1 MQGQNEKIE
10 HGKKEDIKIHLETL
24 ILDILHFKTDN
35 LGVKEAKVEE
45 TVGDSPYTVWVFAW
59 PMTFLQ
65 RLYKKTIQ
73 CAL

>member
-10 HGKKEDIKIHLETL
+10 HGKQEDIKIHLETL

-45 TVGDSPYTVWVFAW
+45 TVGDSPYTV
-59 PMTFLQ
+59 
-65 RLYKKTIQ
+65 
-73 CAL
+73 